1 MRDVRVAKVIGASRN
16 AAWRA
21 WTVTDRMVDF
31 MAPAVSALEEVL
43 EDVEI
48 KKPRIPVI
56 SNVDAK
62 PHSDPDT
69 IKKRPSRSVGLS
81 FSFDECS
88 NKRDIT

>member
-1 MRDVRVAKVIGASRN
+1 MTMFS
-16 AAWRA
+16 
-21 WTVTDRMVDF
+21 DF

-43 EDVEI
+43 AGVEI

-69 IKKRPSRSVGLS
+69 IKTVSYTHLTLPTNLRV
-81 FSFDECS
+81 
-88 NKRDIT
+88 